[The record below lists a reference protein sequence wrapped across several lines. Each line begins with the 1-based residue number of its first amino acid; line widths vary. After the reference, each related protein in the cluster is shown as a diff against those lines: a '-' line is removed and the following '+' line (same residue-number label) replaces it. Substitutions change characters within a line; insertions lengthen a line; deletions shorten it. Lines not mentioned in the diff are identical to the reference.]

1 MKFVSWIMIGAFF
14 ALMVAASLALPTHGD
29 LDAPAHRSQSAA
41 GSLAASAYYLEN
53 AYRETHTV
61 NIVTAVLADYRAFD
75 TLGETLVVFAAGV
88 ACVLILKGG
97 KRDP

>member
-1 MKFVSWIMIGAFF
+1 LKYLSWILVVAFF
-14 ALMVAASLALPTHGD
+14 VLMVAASLALPIHGD
-29 LDAPAHRSQSAA
+29 MNAPAHRNLSAV
-41 GSLAASAYYLEN
+41 GSLSAGAYYLEN

-88 ACVLILKGG
+88 ACTLILTGG